1 MDIPGIAAPTRTASQ
16 TRPHVL
22 VFTSGKGGVG
32 KTCIASNVGVAMAR
46 KGCRVC
52 VFDADTGLANINIL
66 LDLHPEYTLE
76 HVLSGEKSIGEV
88 VVRTAEGLAVVPGAS
103 GIAECANIN
112 RAEAKRLADAL
123 AGLESEYD
131 YFLIDTAAGVA
142 DSVLQ
147 FIESAQCAFVV
158 ITAEPTSLTDAF
170 SLLKLLKGRNYTG
183 RLLAVVNLAVDYPS
197 ATEIYRRFAAAV
209 EKYLS
214 LPVEYGGFVARD
226 DHVLKSV
233 RLQMPVI
240 LLAENSPASRC
251 LHALADNVLKH
262 IGSEEAESGLAD
274 YWKSLIAENE
284 VRDPLSSGE
293 TFVDL
298 RPAENTAET
307 APLAELTRHLLAA
320 MKAQDAEREDLEAF
334 LVQFVSGFAERF
346 GSFPQVFRQ
355 LFYRWLEAEN
365 YAAPRL
371 MEMVATLEALYIMRH
386 QQPMFSLEDGAA
398 RLVAQAQG
406 SETKLRGLI
415 GQFRQAYRQAFQA
428 DVFDA
433 RHELLDAMRRDDF
446 SEERFEELQRA
457 LREEFRARFNRPYEG
472 RGELLLEST
481 AEALAAMTSD
491 ERELQD
497 EIEALSR
504 RFQQL
509 ASRRDALLAAIRN
522 ASNPVVPLESVR

>member
-1 MDIPGIAAPTRTASQ
+1 MDIPGITVPTRPVSGA
-16 TRPHVL
+16 RAHVL

-32 KTCIASNVGVAMAR
+32 KTCIASNMGVALAR

-88 VVRTAEGLAVVPGAS
+88 VIRTAEGLAVVPGAS
-103 GIAECANIN
+103 GIAECANIT

-123 AGLESEYD
+123 ADLEAEYD

-142 DSVLQ
+142 ESVLQ
-147 FIESAQCAFVV
+147 FIESAQCAFIV

-170 SLLKLLKGRNYTG
+170 SLLKLLKARQYKG
-183 RLLAVVNLAVDYPS
+183 RLLAIVNLAVDYPG

-214 LPVEYGGFVARD
+214 LHVEYGGFVARD
-226 DHVLKSV
+226 DNVIKSV

-240 LLAENSPASRC
+240 LLTENSPASRC
-251 LHALADNVLKH
+251 LNALADNVLKH
-262 IGSEEAESGLAD
+262 IGSEEAEYGLAD
-274 YWKSLIAENE
+274 YWKHLIAENE
-284 VRDPLSSGE
+284 VRDPMTNAE
-293 TFVDL
+293 TFADL
-298 RPAENTAET
+298 PPAEHAPET
-307 APLAELTRHLLAA
+307 ASLAELARNLLAA
-320 MKAQDAEREDLEAF
+320 MKARDADQEQLEAF
-334 LVQFVSGFAERF
+334 LVQFISGFTERF

-371 MEMVATLEALYIMRH
+371 VEMVATLEALYVMRH

-433 RHELLDAMRRDDF
+433 RQEFLDAMRKDDF
-446 SEERFEELQRA
+446 TEERFEELQRA

-481 AEALAAMTSD
+481 AEALAAMTAD

-497 EIEALSR
+497 EIEALAQR
-504 RFQQL
+504 AQQL
-509 ASRRDALLAAIRN
+509 ATRREALLAAIRN
-522 ASNPVVPLESVR
+522 ASSHAVPLASVR